1 MTIDSF
7 NIRNLNQVRA
17 ADSAIIQALLI
28 KMEERGAVEI
38 LPGLPGAKRPDEEIV
53 LVGFPF

>member
-7 NIRNLNQVRA
+7 NIRNLDQVRA

-38 LPGLPGAKRPDEEIV
+38 LPGLPGSKRPDEEIV
-53 LVGFPF
+53 LVGLPF